1 MTHKMVMKEARV
13 CTAEVA
19 TTEAGTRLE
28 ELCAGVTPEQ
38 ERKLRRG
45 TLTGQFLTVM
55 PSEVSGTTLS
65 ADEFR
70 VGMLLRL
77 GMTPR
82 APPSHCDGC
91 GGPFTVEHAHKCK
104 KGDMHVSPQ

>member
-1 MTHKMVMKEARV
+1 MTHKLVMKEARAH
-13 CTAEVA
+13 TAGVEK
-19 TTEAGTRLE
+19 TEAGAWLE

-70 VGMLLRL
+70 VGILLRL

-82 APPSHCDGC
+82 APPSHCDMC
-91 GGPFTVEHAHKCK
+91 GDPFTVEHAHKCK